1 MALMK
6 PRSVRAIGAQLF
18 DRQAAGLL
26 FHYYRPSWLRL
37 SAYSLAAFLQSL
49 FVLPILVLI
58 RVVFDQAI
66 PQGKIDWLIMLG
78 ASIVLIRLLHS
89 ATGLWLRGI
98 VLNMI
103 KGAVQVLRQDLLN
116 RLYSL
121 SREHFN
127 HADMDRMHTRIV
139 LDSERFDNLSN
150 VVLSSIL
157 PALLGSV
164 ALLAVVLFLNWQLV
178 AMTAV
183 IFPVLVWTSRWAG
196 RRVKSDVHDC
206 QQAMEQFSK
215 GARFTLRQ
223 MDLIRLQACEAQE
236 KSVQHRYIAHLSAS
250 SRRMAMSFATH
261 GLVQRNVTGL
271 AGIVILV
278 AGGAAVAQGQM
289 SLGDLM
295 SFYVAAGLLNG
306 QLDSLVGCVPDLISG
321 QEALL
326 KLHGLLKSGEEQP
339 YSGQRQIAFDGR
351 ISLRGVGFAYGEHSV
366 LRALDL
372 DIPPGGRVAI
382 VGPNGAG
389 KTTLLG
395 LLVGFCR
402 PQTGTLF
409 ASGVDYDELDMAAL
423 RKNIGVVMQQQNF
436 FAGTVLDNLRFGHA
450 DASLE
455 AVRHAARLALADDF
469 VSALPQGYAT
479 EIGEGGALLSGGERQ
494 RLAITRALLGEPKL
508 LILDEP
514 TNHLDADAIA
524 RLMANLLQAKTRPAI
539 LIISHDP
546 SVVALADRV
555 YRLEEGRLQLA
566 SSRPSNDS
574 TSELIY
580 G

>member
-1 MALMK
+1 MK
-6 PRSVRAIGAQLF
+6 SWSVRALGANFF
-18 DRQAAGLL
+18 DRQAVGLFL
-26 FHYYRPSWLRL
+26 HYYQPRWPRL
-37 SAYSLAAFLQSL
+37 LGYSLAAALQSL
-49 FVLPILVLI
+49 FILPILFLI
-58 RVVFDQAI
+58 RMVFDQAI
-66 PQGKIDWLIMLG
+66 PQGKIDWLLLLG
-78 ASIVLIRLLHS
+78 GGIVLIRLLHS
-89 ATGLWLRGI
+89 ATGWWLRGI
-98 VLNMI
+98 VVGMV
-103 KGAVQVLRQDLLN
+103 KGTVQVLRQDLLD
-116 RLYSL
+116 RLYTL

-150 VVLSSIL
+150 LLLSSML
-157 PALLGSV
+157 PALLASL
-164 ALLAVVLFLNWQLV
+164 ALLAVVLALNWQLV
-178 AMTAV
+178 AMTAA
-183 IFPVLVWTSRWAG
+183 IIPVLAWTSRRSG
-196 RRVKSDVHDC
+196 KRIKSDVHEC

-223 MDLIRLQACEAQE
+223 MDLIRLQACEMRETAIQRE
-236 KSVQHRYIAHLSAS
+236 YIAQLTAS
-250 SRRMAMSFATH
+250 SRRMAMSFAIH
-261 GLVQRNVTGL
+261 GLVQRNLTGL

-278 AGGAAVAQGQM
+278 AGGTAVAQGSM

-306 QLDSLVGCVPDLISG
+306 QLDSLAGGIPELISG

-326 KLHGLLKSGEEQP
+326 KLHGLLNDGEEQP
-339 YSGQRQIAFDGR
+339 YRGQRRIAFDGGVR
-351 ISLRGVGFAYGEHSV
+351 LRGVSFAYAGQLV
-366 LRALDL
+366 LRSLDL
-372 DIPPGGRVAI
+372 DIPAGGRVAI

-389 KTTLLG
+389 KTTLLS

-409 ASGVDYDELDMAAL
+409 ASGVAYDELEMTAL
-423 RKNIGVVMQQQNF
+423 RKDIGVVMQQQSF
-436 FAGTVLDNLRFGHA
+436 FAGTVLDNLRFGHP
-450 DASLE
+450 DASLA
-455 AVRHAARLALADDF
+455 AVRNAARLALADNF
-469 VSALPQGYAT
+469 VSALAQGYAT

-524 RLMANLLQAKTRPAI
+524 RLMAGLLQAPSRPAI

-546 SVVALADRV
+546 GVVELADRV

-566 SSRPSNDS
+566 SPGPINS
-574 TSELIY
+574 TTRLIY

>member
-1 MALMK
+1 MK
-6 PRSVRAIGAQLF
+6 SWSVRTIGSNFF
-18 DRQAAGLL
+18 DRQAVGLFL
-26 FHYYRPSWLRL
+26 HYYQPRWPRL
-37 SAYSLAAFLQSL
+37 LAYSLAASLQSL
-49 FVLPILVLI
+49 FVLPILFLI
-58 RVVFDQAI
+58 RLVFDQAI
-66 PQGKIDWLIMLG
+66 PQGRIDWLPLLG
-78 ASIVLIRLLHS
+78 GGIVLIRLLHS

-98 VLNMI
+98 VLDMV
-103 KGAVQVLRQDLLN
+103 KGTVQVLRQDLLD
-116 RLYSL
+116 RLYTL

-150 VVLSSIL
+150 LLLSSML
-157 PALLGSV
+157 PALLASL
-164 ALLAVVLFLNWQLV
+164 ALLAVVLALNWQLV

-183 IFPVLVWTSRWAG
+183 IFPVLAWTSRRAG
-196 RRVKSDVHDC
+196 KRVKSDVHAC

-223 MDLIRLQACEAQE
+223 MDLIRLQACEMQE
-236 KSVQHRYIAHLSAS
+236 KAIQRQYIAQLSVS
-250 SRRMAMSFATH
+250 SRRMAMSFAMH
-261 GLVQRNVTGL
+261 GLVQRNLTGL

-278 AGGAAVAQGQM
+278 AGGTAVAQGSM

-306 QLDSLVGCVPDLISG
+306 QLDSLAGGIPELISG

-326 KLHGLLKSGEEQP
+326 KLHGLLNDGEEQS
-339 YSGQRQIAFDGR
+339 YRGQRRIAFDGGVR
-351 ISLRGVGFAYGEHSV
+351 LRGVSFAYGGHVV
-366 LRALDL
+366 LRSLDL

-389 KTTLLG
+389 KTTLLS

-402 PQTGTLF
+402 PQTGALF
-409 ASGVDYDELDMAAL
+409 ASGVAYDELEMTAL
-423 RKNIGVVMQQQNF
+423 RKDIGVVMQQQSF
-436 FAGTVLDNLRFGHA
+436 FAGTVLDNLRFGHP
-450 DASLE
+450 DASLA
-455 AVRHAARLALADDF
+455 AVRNAARLALADDF
-469 VSALPQGYAT
+469 ISALAQGYAT

-524 RLMANLLQAKTRPAI
+524 RLMAGLLQAPSRPAI
-539 LIISHDP
+539 LVISHDP
-546 SVVALADRV
+546 GVVALADRV

-566 SSRPSNDS
+566 SSLPCNS
-574 TSELIY
+574 TTRLIY

>member
-1 MALMK
+1 MK
-6 PRSVRAIGAQLF
+6 SGSLRAIGSNLF
-18 DRQAAGLL
+18 DRKAVTLF
-26 FHYYRPSWLRL
+26 FHYYQPRSLRL
-37 SAYSLAAFLQSL
+37 LGYSLAAALQSL
-49 FVLPILVLI
+49 FVLPILFLI
-58 RVVFDQAI
+58 RMVFDQAI
-66 PQGKIDWLIMLG
+66 PQGRVDWLLLLG
-78 ASIVLIRLLHS
+78 GGIVLVRLLHS

-98 VLNMI
+98 VLDI
-103 KGAVQVLRQDLLN
+103 VKGAVQVLRQDLLE
-116 RLYSL
+116 RLYVL

-150 VVLSSIL
+150 LLLSSML
-157 PALLGSV
+157 PALLASL
-164 ALLAVVLFLNWQLV
+164 ALLAVVLVLNWQLV
-178 AMTAV
+178 AMTAA
-183 IFPVLVWTSRWAG
+183 ILPVLAWTSRRAG
-196 RRVKSDVHDC
+196 KRVKDDVHEC

-223 MDLIRLQACEAQE
+223 MDLIRLQACEMQE
-236 KSVQHRYIAHLSAS
+236 KAIQRQSIAHLSAS
-250 SRRMAMSFATH
+250 SRRMAMSFAIH
-261 GLVQRNVTGL
+261 GLVQRNLTGL

-278 AGGAAVAQGQM
+278 AGGSAVAQGSM

-306 QLDSLVGCVPDLISG
+306 QVDSLVGGIPELING

-326 KLHGLLKSGEEQP
+326 KLHGLLNDGEEQS
-339 YSGQRQIAFDGR
+339 YRGQRRIAFDGGV
-351 ISLRGVGFAYGEHSV
+351 SLRGVGFAYGGQVV

-382 VGPNGAG
+382 VGANGAG
-389 KTTLLG
+389 KTTLLS

-402 PQTGTLF
+402 PQEGALF
-409 ASGVDYDELDMAAL
+409 ASGVAYDELEMTAL
-423 RKNIGVVMQQQNF
+423 RKEIGVVMQQQSF
-436 FAGTVLDNLRFGHA
+436 FAGTVLDNLRFGHP
-450 DASLE
+450 DASLA
-455 AVRHAARLALADDF
+455 AVRSAARLALADDF
-469 VSALPQGYAT
+469 VSALAQGYAT

-524 RLMANLLQAKTRPAI
+524 RLMAGLLQAASRPAI

-546 SVVALADRV
+546 GVVALADRV
-555 YRLEEGRLQLA
+555 YRLEGGHLLLA
-566 SSRPSNDS
+566 SPRPCDS
-574 TSELIY
+574 TTRLIY

>member
-1 MALMK
+1 MK
-6 PRSVRAIGAQLF
+6 SWSVRAIGSNFF
-18 DRQAAGLL
+18 DRQAVGLFL
-26 FHYYRPSWLRL
+26 HYYQPRWPRL
-37 SAYSLAAFLQSL
+37 LGYSLAAALQSL
-49 FVLPILVLI
+49 FILPILFLI
-58 RVVFDQAI
+58 RMVFDQAI
-66 PQGKIDWLIMLG
+66 PQGKIDWLLLLG
-78 ASIVLIRLLHS
+78 GGIVLIRLLHS
-89 ATGLWLRGI
+89 ATGWWLRGI
-98 VLNMI
+98 VVGLV
-103 KGAVQVLRQDLLN
+103 KGTVQVLRQDLLD
-116 RLYSL
+116 RLYTL

-150 VVLSSIL
+150 LLLSSML
-157 PALLGSV
+157 PALLASL
-164 ALLAVVLFLNWQLV
+164 ALLAVVLALNWQLV
-178 AMTAV
+178 AMTAA
-183 IFPVLVWTSRWAG
+183 IIPVLAWTSRRSG
-196 RRVKSDVHDC
+196 KRIKSDVHEC

-223 MDLIRLQACEAQE
+223 MDLIRLQACEMRETAIQR
-236 KSVQHRYIAHLSAS
+236 QYIAQLTAS
-250 SRRMAMSFATH
+250 SRRMAMSFAIH
-261 GLVQRNVTGL
+261 GLVQRNLTGL

-278 AGGAAVAQGQM
+278 AGGTAVAQGSM

-306 QLDSLVGCVPDLISG
+306 QLDSLAGGIPELISG

-326 KLHGLLKSGEEQP
+326 KLHGLLNDGEEQP
-339 YSGQRQIAFDGR
+339 YRGQRRIAFDGGVR
-351 ISLRGVGFAYGEHSV
+351 LRGVSFAYAGQLV
-366 LRALDL
+366 LRSLDL
-372 DIPPGGRVAI
+372 DIPAGGRVAI

-389 KTTLLG
+389 KTTLLS

-409 ASGVDYDELDMAAL
+409 ASGVAYDELEMTAL
-423 RKNIGVVMQQQNF
+423 RKDIGVVMQQQSF
-436 FAGTVLDNLRFGHA
+436 FAGTVLDNLRFGHP
-450 DASLE
+450 DASLA
-455 AVRHAARLALADDF
+455 AVRNAARLALADNF
-469 VSALPQGYAT
+469 VSALAQGYAT

-524 RLMANLLQAKTRPAI
+524 RLMAGLLQAPSRPAI

-546 SVVALADRV
+546 GVVELADRV

-566 SSRPSNDS
+566 SPCPSNS
-574 TSELIY
+574 TTRLIY

>member
-1 MALMK
+1 MKSWSARALG
-6 PRSVRAIGAQLF
+6 SNFF
-18 DRQAAGLL
+18 DRRAVGLFL
-26 FHYYRPSWLRL
+26 HYDQPRWPRL
-37 SAYSLAAFLQSL
+37 LGYSLAAALQSL
-49 FVLPILVLI
+49 FILPILFLI
-58 RVVFDQAI
+58 RMVFDQAI
-66 PQGKIDWLIMLG
+66 PQGKIDWLLLLG
-78 ASIVLIRLLHS
+78 GGIVLIRLLHS
-89 ATGLWLRGI
+89 ATGWWLRGI
-98 VLNMI
+98 VVGMV
-103 KGAVQVLRQDLLN
+103 KGTVQVLRQDLLD
-116 RLYSL
+116 RLYTL

-150 VVLSSIL
+150 LLLSSML
-157 PALLGSV
+157 PALLASL
-164 ALLAVVLFLNWQLV
+164 ALLAVVLALNWQLV
-178 AMTAV
+178 AMTAA
-183 IFPVLVWTSRWAG
+183 IIPVLAWTSRRSG
-196 RRVKSDVHDC
+196 KRIKSDVHEC

-223 MDLIRLQACEAQE
+223 MDLIRLQACEMRETAIQR
-236 KSVQHRYIAHLSAS
+236 QYIAQLTAS
-250 SRRMAMSFATH
+250 SRRMAMSFAIH
-261 GLVQRNVTGL
+261 GLVQRNLTGL

-278 AGGAAVAQGQM
+278 AGGTAVAQGSM

-306 QLDSLVGCVPDLISG
+306 QLDSLAGGIPELISG

-326 KLHGLLKSGEEQP
+326 KLHGLLNDGEEQP
-339 YSGQRQIAFDGR
+339 YRGQRRIAFDGGVR
-351 ISLRGVGFAYGEHSV
+351 LRGVSFAYAGQLV
-366 LRALDL
+366 LRSLDL
-372 DIPPGGRVAI
+372 DIPAGGRVAI

-389 KTTLLG
+389 KTTLLS

-409 ASGVDYDELDMAAL
+409 ASGVAYDELEMTAL
-423 RKNIGVVMQQQNF
+423 RKDIGVVMQQQSF
-436 FAGTVLDNLRFGHA
+436 FAGTVLDNLRFGHP
-450 DASLE
+450 DASLA
-455 AVRHAARLALADDF
+455 AVRNAARLALADNF
-469 VSALPQGYAT
+469 VSALAQGYAT

-524 RLMANLLQAKTRPAI
+524 RLMAGLLQAPSRPAI

-546 SVVALADRV
+546 GVVELADRV
-555 YRLEEGRLQLA
+555 YRLEGGRLQLA
-566 SSRPSNDS
+566 SPCPINS
-574 TSELIY
+574 TTRLIY